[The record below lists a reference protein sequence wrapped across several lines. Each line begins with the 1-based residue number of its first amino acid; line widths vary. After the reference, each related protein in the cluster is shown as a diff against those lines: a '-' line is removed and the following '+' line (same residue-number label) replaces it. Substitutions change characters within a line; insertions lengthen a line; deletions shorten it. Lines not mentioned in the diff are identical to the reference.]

1 MVGGGKLYFLR
12 GWSPKGLWRVRC
24 LSGSA
29 PSVIVRFTPVVDTA
43 LPTEPLFVLLT
54 GMFQGMIRP
63 TYLLH
68 AALGILLLLVIREAL
83 RVPLLEFGDGREYV
97 IQTQAIVFDGTLSVD
112 PVRRAEYW
120 NATSPFDVRLNGTP
134 SSVPTQERVGEQRQ
148 FGGHF
153 GALYLD
159 TRRGFRYVHSWV
171 YSLVVAPVYVLLH
184 AAAPPFA
191 EYYAFRVAN
200 IALLLVPLLVLW
212 SRHASLST
220 LAFLALVLASP
231 ITPHLQFAHS
241 ELFCFACVF
250 LGLLTAPQKGWRFV
264 SPFLIGMGAA
274 QNIPIALFFPL
285 HAWLRWR
292 ALGRG
297 ELQSMRAVLGNLMVP
312 YALAA
317 SLPLGIMGYNW
328 SVFGVPN
335 LIAELGQADLR
346 YLSVRRMVSV
356 YLSPIIGNVWY
367 FPASWFA
374 VLWAFT
380 SGRGKLAVWFV
391 LSTLLV
397 SALSSTTSNIYSAQL
412 SACRYAVW
420 YLASLYALPFVPLVS
435 DVSPRRSAVGRVVM
449 LGAGLVVLLV
459 QIYLGTWQFLLG
471 NWAPFSPMHRATP
484 AVASLYRLTR
494 LDDDIEP
501 LVENLVGSEIR
512 QPHTFSGIYVWN
524 VGSNESVWIVSLRA
538 LRQKPRIVVRSS
550 GDLVKDSALREIFDV
565 DAGSSSEFVL
575 SARPG
580 VTVDRHPIL
589 GGYKLLWVSSA
600 VEEVRGSVP
609 TVLRP

>member
-1 MVGGGKLYFLR
+1 VL
-12 GWSPKGLWRVRC
+12 SP
-24 LSGSA
+24 
-29 PSVIVRFTPVVDTA
+29 
-43 LPTEPLFVLLT
+43 
-54 GMFQGMIRP
+54 GMFRDMIRP
-63 TYLLH
+63 IHLLH
-68 AALGILLLLVIREAL
+68 VALALLFLFVVREAL
-83 RVPLLEFGDGREYV
+83 QAPLLEFGDGREYV
-97 IQTQAIVFDGTLSVD
+97 LQTQAIVFDAALAVD
-112 PVRRAEYW
+112 PVSRAEYW

-134 SSVPTQERVGEQRQ
+134 SSVPTQECVGEQRL
-148 FGGHF
+148 FGGNF
-153 GALYLD
+153 GALHLD
-159 TRRGFRYVHSWV
+159 TRGSFRYVHSWV
-171 YSLVVAPVYVLLH
+171 YSLVVAPVYALLH
-184 AAAPPFA
+184 AVAPPLA

-212 SRHASLST
+212 GRHASLST
-220 LAFLALVLASP
+220 LIFVALMLASP

-241 ELFCFACVF
+241 EIFCFSCVF
-250 LGLLTAPQKGWRFV
+250 LGFLTVTRKGWRFV
-264 SPFLIGMGAA
+264 APFLIGLGAA

-285 HAWLRWR
+285 HVWLRWR
-292 ALGRG
+292 GLERG
-297 ELQSMRAVLGNLMVP
+297 EPQSIRVLLGNLLVP

-317 SLPLGIMGYNW
+317 ALPLGIMGYNW

-356 YLSPIIGNVWY
+356 YVSPIIGNVWY

-374 VLWAFT
+374 VLWAIM
-380 SGRGKLAVWFV
+380 SGRGRLAVWFV

-420 YLASLYALPFVPLVS
+420 YLAPLYALPFVSVVS
-435 DVSPRRSAVGRVVM
+435 GVSARRFGVGRVVM
-449 LGAGLVVLLV
+449 MSAGLVVLLV
-459 QIYLGTWQFLLG
+459 QIFLGTWHFLMG
-471 NWAPFSPMHRATP
+471 NWAHFSPMRRATP
-484 AVASLYRLTR
+484 TVASLYRLTH

-501 LVENLVGSEIR
+501 LVENLVGKEIR

-550 GDLVKDSALREIFDV
+550 GDLDQDSALGEIFDV
-565 DAGSSSEFVL
+565 EGRDSSEFVL
-575 SARPG
+575 SARSA

-609 TVLRP
+609 IVLRPYARVD

>member
-1 MVGGGKLYFLR
+1 MPLA
-12 GWSPKGLWRVRC
+12 
-24 LSGSA
+24 GS
-29 PSVIVRFTPVVDTA
+29 T
-43 LPTEPLFVLLT
+43 LPLKRLFVLST
-54 GMFQGMIRP
+54 GMFRGMIRP
-63 TYLLH
+63 IYLLYG
-68 AALGILLLLVIREAL
+68 ALGVLLLFVIREAL
-83 RVPLLEFGDGREYV
+83 RAPLLEFGDGREYV

-112 PVRRAEYW
+112 PLRRAEYW
-120 NATSPFDVRLNGTP
+120 NATSPFEVRLNGTP
-134 SSVPTQERVGEQRQ
+134 SSVPTQEHMGEARQ

-153 GALYLD
+153 GALHLD
-159 TRRGFRYVHSWV
+159 IRGSYRYVHSWV
-171 YSLVVAPVYVLLH
+171 YSLVVAPVYALLH

-191 EYYAFRVAN
+191 EYYAFRVTN
-200 IALLLVPLLVLW
+200 IVLLLVPLLVLW

-220 LAFLALVLASP
+220 LAFLTLVLASP

-241 ELFCFACVF
+241 EILCFACVL
-250 LGLLTAPQKGWRFV
+250 LGLLTATQKRWRFV
-264 SPFLIGMGAA
+264 SPLLIGIGAA

-292 ALGRG
+292 ALERG
-297 ELQSMRAVLGNLMVP
+297 ELLSIRSVLGNLLVP

-374 VLWAFT
+374 LLWAFT

-420 YLASLYALPFVPLVS
+420 YLAPLYALPFVPVVS
-435 DVSPRRSAVGRVVM
+435 GISLMRSTVGRVVM
-449 LGAGLVVLLV
+449 LGAALVVLLM
-459 QIYLGTWQFLLG
+459 QLYLGTWQLLLG
-471 NWAPFSPMHRATP
+471 SWAPFSPMRRATP
-484 AVASLYRLTR
+484 EVASLYRLTH
-494 LDDDIEP
+494 LGDDIEP

-512 QPHTFSGIYVWN
+512 QPHTFSGVYVWN
-524 VGSNESVWIVSLRA
+524 LGSNESLWIVSLRA
-538 LRQKPRIVVRSS
+538 LRKKPRIVVHSS
-550 GDLVKDSALREIFDV
+550 GNLVNDSALGGAFDV
-565 DAGSSSEFVL
+565 KGNSASEFVL
-575 SARPG
+575 FARDAIA
-580 VTVDRHPIL
+580 VDRHPIL

-600 VEEVRGSVP
+600 VDEIRGSVP
-609 TVLRP
+609 TVLRPYARVD